1 MIVSGVYCYDCKC
14 FVYSR
19 ARHDMN
25 CCLCYSENKNTVSQN
40 YKVNNIN
47 KIVTDKRDINLMPK
61 DIVIN
66 TTSCTNFSRFLGFET
81 NLKYRGVILVM
92 LELSTA
98 KVLPEGVDFI
108 YIDDEDIFFNR
119 VS

>member
-1 MIVSGVYCYDCKC
+1 
-14 FVYSR
+14 
-19 ARHDMN
+19 
-25 CCLCYSENKNTVSQN
+25 
-40 YKVNNIN
+40 
-47 KIVTDKRDINLMPK
+47 MPK

-108 YIDDEDIFFNR
+108 YVDDEDIYFNR
-119 VS
+119 VSDQNSFIKDPSPNTK